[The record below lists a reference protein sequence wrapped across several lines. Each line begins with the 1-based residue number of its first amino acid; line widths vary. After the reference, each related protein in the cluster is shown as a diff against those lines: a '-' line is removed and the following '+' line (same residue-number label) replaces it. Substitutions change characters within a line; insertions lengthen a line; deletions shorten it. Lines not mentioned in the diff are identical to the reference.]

1 MYTYSKLNTLV
12 NRFAAALA
20 RFGVERGDIVAVMSR
35 NSPDYIIAY
44 FAALKLGAA
53 ITGIN
58 FTFTAREIDYQVNH
72 SEPKVLVVE
81 DVFAERVAEAA
92 VDLPSVST
100 YILSDISSAEGPED
114 WPRFSTLV
122 ADGIAAPEPEFD
134 VHENDIALLQYT
146 SGTEAFP
153 KGVMIPHRN
162 YLISTTPAWLADV
175 GVSPDE
181 VWLFLMP
188 FFAIAGIGSM
198 TTLILLGATLILVHA
213 VDAPRA
219 LKMIEEDGV
228 TMMAQTPTFYLQM
241 TQVDGFADA
250 NVTTLSRCITYGGTV
265 PQAMIDG
272 WRAMKPDIQWGT
284 YWGQSELTQ
293 LGSVGWFQTL
303 DDVPDGDPTWIGR
316 PVAQLEIRV
325 VDEEGEDAEV
335 GELICRSPS
344 AMVGYFKDAQKTTE
358 VFRDGWLHTG
368 DLVRID
374 AEGNLFFFDRRKDMI
389 KTGGMNV
396 SSQEVERILYA
407 FPGLLQVAV
416 VGVPDDYWS
425 EAVTAFVVPNADVT
439 IDPDEVIQHCKSQM
453 AGYKV
458 PKTVHIVDDL
468 PKDTQG
474 KILKRELRKMAG

>member
-1 MYTYSKLNTLV
+1 MNEAMTQRDTLLGRATIGDQLRRHAHRVPGKAAIVFYHPSGDRQVYTYSKLNTLV

-213 VDAPRA
+213 VDAA
-219 LKMIEEDGV
+219 TSIED
-228 TMMAQTPTFYLQM
+228 
-241 TQVDGFADA
+241 
-250 NVTTLSRCITYGGTV
+250 
-265 PQAMIDG
+265 
-272 WRAMKPDIQWGT
+272 
-284 YWGQSELTQ
+284 
-293 LGSVGWFQTL
+293 
-303 DDVPDGDPTWIGR
+303 
-316 PVAQLEIRV
+316 
-325 VDEEGEDAEV
+325 
-335 GELICRSPS
+335 
-344 AMVGYFKDAQKTTE
+344 
-358 VFRDGWLHTG
+358 
-368 DLVRID
+368 
-374 AEGNLFFFDRRKDMI
+374 DRRGRRHDD
-389 KTGGMNV
+389 GAN
-396 SSQEVERILYA
+396 
-407 FPGLLQVAV
+407 PDLLSA
-416 VGVPDDYWS
+416 DD
-425 EAVTAFVVPNADVT
+425 
-439 IDPDEVIQHCKSQM
+439 
-453 AGYKV
+453 AG
-458 PKTVHIVDDL
+458 
-468 PKDTQG
+468 
-474 KILKRELRKMAG
+474 